1 MYTKVLCPRILYAP
15 SAVRILLYLR
25 SRTNTEKIKKRRV
38 QRVFF
43 VLKLS

>member
-25 SRTNTEKIKKRRV
+25 SRTNTEKIKKDACNAS
-38 QRVFF
+38 FLF
-43 VLKLS
+43 